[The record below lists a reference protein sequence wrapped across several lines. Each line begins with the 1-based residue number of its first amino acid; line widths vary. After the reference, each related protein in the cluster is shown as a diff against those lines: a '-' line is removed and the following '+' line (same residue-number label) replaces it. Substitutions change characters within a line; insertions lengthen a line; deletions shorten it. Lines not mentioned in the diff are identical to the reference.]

1 MRWTLSTALVCVQDN
16 DCMTTSYLSSHINW
30 NSVLNWT
37 KLYGTNKGGVSMCSC
52 TCRGWGVVRLAN
64 QLLHTLIMVQPL
76 ATTLR
81 RISSQILVE
90 FISNRLISDYLWL
103 YVLSHWELSFQL
115 SPWMRPYHQFVIHAY
130 DYLMLSPHQDLPAT
144 KLMRFQ
150 KHDWI
155 NQKLRKQNKVK

>member
-1 MRWTLSTALVCVQDN
+1 MRWTLSTALICVQDN

-30 NSVLNWT
+30 NSVLNW
-37 KLYGTNKGGVSMCSC
+37 KRLGLGLGLGLGLAGTNKGGVSMCSC

-64 QLLHTLIMVQPL
+64 QLLHTLI
-76 ATTLR
+76 
-81 RISSQILVE
+81 
-90 FISNRLISDYLWL
+90 ISNRLISDYLWL

-144 KLMRFQ
+144 KLMHFQ